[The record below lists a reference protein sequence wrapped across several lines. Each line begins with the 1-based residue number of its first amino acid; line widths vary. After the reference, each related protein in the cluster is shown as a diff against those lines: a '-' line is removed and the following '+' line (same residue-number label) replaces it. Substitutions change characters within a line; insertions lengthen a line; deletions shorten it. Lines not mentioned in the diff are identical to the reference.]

1 MRERATVDGR
11 ARDRDRGWITR
22 RERDGREG
30 TRGEDW
36 TNVMAENVGMNRR
49 VRARTCAR
57 RCAGKLNLPVVLVLG
72 MYSYVYETTKTYAF
86 HEGRAGG
93 LAELVF
99 ALTAGLGMVMYACT
113 VLRDPGRVPGDY
125 VPKVE
130 EGDALVEAKRKGGGF
145 RFCQKCERHKP
156 PRTHHCRVCKRCV
169 LRMDHHCVWVNN
181 CVGHYNYKSFF
192 LFLFYATISLCQAAY
207 HLGNFAAS
215 EIFNPRGSKFDDY
228 KASSL
233 VIGCLVVTCTLT
245 IALAAL
251 FVWHVRLVVNNKTT
265 IEHYE
270 GVRSRYNNIP
280 TVVEHPY
287 SLGLLANLREILG
300 RNVLFWFT
308 PGCKISGD
316 GTRYPNVLEMSRE
329 RWDRTVRTKE
339 RELTVL

>member
-1 MRERATVDGR
+1 
-11 ARDRDRGWITR
+11 
-22 RERDGREG
+22 
-30 TRGEDW
+30 
-36 TNVMAENVGMNRR
+36 
-49 VRARTCAR
+49 
-57 RCAGKLNLPVVLVLG
+57 
-72 MYSYVYETTKTYAF
+72 
-86 HEGRAGG
+86 
-93 LAELVF
+93 
-99 ALTAGLGMVMYACT
+99 
-113 VLRDPGRVPGDY
+113 
-125 VPKVE
+125 
-130 EGDALVEAKRKGGGF
+130 
-145 RFCQKCERHKP
+145 
-156 PRTHHCRVCKRCV
+156 
-169 LRMDHHCVWVNN
+169 MDHHCVWVNN